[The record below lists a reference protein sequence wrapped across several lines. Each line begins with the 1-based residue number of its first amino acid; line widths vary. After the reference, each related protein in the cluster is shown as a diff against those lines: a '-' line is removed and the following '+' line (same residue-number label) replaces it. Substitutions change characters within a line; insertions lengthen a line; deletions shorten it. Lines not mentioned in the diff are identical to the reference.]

1 MKQKTTPITINILD
15 KEYRIAC
22 PEEEQDNL
30 LQTSTLLNQKMR
42 DTQARGHIFGSER
55 IAVMTALNITHEH
68 LQNRQQ
74 QQTTTQVIDRLLKR
88 QATQPVNIKT
98 INEKIQS
105 LENQINQV
113 LKNIS

>member
-74 QQTTTQVIDRLLKR
+74 QQTTDRGMLSAPPPPSHAQECSKPLG
-88 QATQPVNIKT
+88 PP
-98 INEKIQS
+98 S
-105 LENQINQV
+105 LWFIGV
-113 LKNIS
+113 